1 MSNHPIIRLSGVSKS
16 YHSAAGEVLVLDQVD
31 LTIEAGQKAS
41 LVGPSGSGK
50 STLLALM
57 AGLLRPDWGKVE
69 IDGVALADLDDT
81 GLSRMRSQSIG
92 IALQS
97 DNLIPFLTAEEN
109 VNLALDLGSRRA
121 GKGRAVELLGRM
133 GVGHRARHM
142 PRQLSGGEAQRVSMA
157 VALANAP
164 LLLLADEM
172 VSQLDAETAK
182 TVVRDVFDADMA
194 VLIVTHDPALADRA
208 DLRLGLQDR
217 KVVVR

>member
-16 YHSAAGEVLVLDQVD
+16 YHSAAGDVLVLDQVD

-208 DLRLGLQDR
+208 DLRLSLQDR